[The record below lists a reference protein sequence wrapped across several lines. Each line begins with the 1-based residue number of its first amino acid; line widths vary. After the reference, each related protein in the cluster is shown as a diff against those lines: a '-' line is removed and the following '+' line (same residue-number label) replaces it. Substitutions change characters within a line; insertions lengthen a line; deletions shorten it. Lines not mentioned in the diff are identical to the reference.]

1 MGSSGPLYIA
11 LANRAR
17 DLQPG
22 SVRTS
27 LHYQA
32 KVCGCATTKATEAP
46 FPGVKKGTFSGT
58 LYKNLEHTKGL
69 KSILL
74 LKSERK
80 KDQNLPQFSVYR
92 SISMGKLG
100 RSRLCGPTG
109 THRLVRLAQ
118 EPIERSLNAHTERGL
133 QRGRK
138 VKQDF

>member
-80 KDQNLPQFSVYR
+80 KTKICPS
-92 SISMGKLG
+92 
-100 RSRLCGPTG
+100 SRCIVQYPWVNSGG
-109 THRLVRLAQ
+109 ADY
-118 EPIERSLNAHTERGL
+118 AG
-133 QRGRK
+133 QRARTVWSGSPK
-138 VKQDF
+138 NQ